1 MIQKLK
7 YYNRVVGFSGML
19 QVLRSKLTHSSE
31 LIKIERDDCKAPIW
45 LRFPASDI
53 PTYEQVF
60 MTYEYDFKVDAPPA
74 VILDAGANIGLAS
87 VLFANKYPDAKII
100 AVEPEQ
106 NNFEILLKNV
116 APYPNITAM
125 RGALWHRN
133 TEIDIFNPGRG
144 DWGFVTKEDDKT
156 DAEDAS
162 TGQKVRAMTVDKI
175 IEEFGLGRI
184 NILKIDIEG
193 AEREVFSDT
202 ASWIDDVDSVIV
214 ELHEYASPGC
224 SRSFYTGTPGF
235 EHEWH
240 QGENV
245 YLSKGKGLIPDK
257 SDRSWL
263 K

>member
-1 MIQKLK
+1 MFQKLN
-7 YYNRVVGFSGML
+7 YYKRVVGLPGMF
-19 QVLRSKLTHSSE
+19 QVLRSKLTHSAE
-31 LIKIERDDCKAPIW
+31 MVKIVRDDCKAPIW

-60 MTYEYDFKVDAPPA
+60 MTYEYDFKVDSPPA

-87 VLFANKYPDAKII
+87 VLFANKYPSAKII
-100 AVEPEQ
+100 AIEPEQ
-106 NNFEILLKNV
+106 NNFELLQKNV
-116 APYPNITAM
+116 APYENITPM

-133 TEIDIFNPGRG
+133 TEIDILNPGRG
-144 DWGFVTKEDDKT
+144 DWGFVTKEDSKPNSDN
-156 DAEDAS
+156 AS

-175 IEEFGLGRI
+175 IEEFGLTRI

-202 ASWIDDVDSVIV
+202 TAWIDSVDSVIV

-224 SRSFYTGTPGF
+224 SRSFYTGTPNF

-245 YLSKGKGLIPDK
+245 YLSKGKGLIPDT
-257 SDRSWL
+257 SERSWL